1 MAKNIDTLARQLAAK
16 KDISIVKA
24 TAEIREVLELIKSN
38 IDTKN
43 SVKLAN
49 FGKFTVRDRSGVLQG
64 KPYSTKVITFTS
76 AKAFKNRANAKVK

>member
-1 MAKNIDTLARQLAAK
+1 MAINIDNLARQLAAK

-24 TAEIREVLELIKSN
+24 TAEIKEVLDLIKSN
-38 IDTKN
+38 VDTKN

-49 FGKFTVRDRSGVLQG
+49 FGKFTVRNRSGVLQG

-76 AKAFKNRANAKVK
+76 AKAFKNRVK

>member
-38 IDTKN
+38 VDTKN
-43 SVKLAN
+43 SIKLAN
-49 FGKFTVRDRSGVLQG
+49 FGKFTVRNRSGVLQG

-76 AKAFKNRANAKVK
+76 AKAFKNRVK

>member
-1 MAKNIDTLARQLAAK
+1 MANNIDTLARQLAAK

-49 FGKFTVRDRSGVLQG
+49 FGKFTIRDRSGVLRG

-76 AKAFKNRANAKVK
+76 AKAFKNKVK

>member
-1 MAKNIDTLARQLAAK
+1 MANNIDTLARQLAAK
-16 KDISIVKA
+16 KDISRVKA

-49 FGKFTVRDRSGVLQG
+49 FGKFTVRNRSGVLQG

-76 AKAFKNRANAKVK
+76 AKAFKNKVK

>member
-1 MAKNIDTLARQLAAK
+1 MAINIDKLARQLAVK

-24 TAEIREVLELIKSN
+24 TAEIKEVLELIKSN
-38 IDTKN
+38 VDTKN

-64 KPYSTKVITFTS
+64 KPYTTKVITFTS
-76 AKAFKNRANAKVK
+76 AKAFKNKVK

>member
-1 MAKNIDTLARQLAAK
+1 MAINIDNLARQLAAK

-24 TAEIREVLELIKSN
+24 TAEIKEVLDLIKSN
-38 IDTKN
+38 VDTKN

-49 FGKFTVRDRSGVLQG
+49 FGKFSVRDRSGVLQG

-76 AKAFKNRANAKVK
+76 AKAFKNRVK

>member
-1 MAKNIDTLARQLAAK
+1 MANNIDTLARQLAAK

-43 SVKLAN
+43 SIKLAN
-49 FGKFTVRDRSGVLQG
+49 FGKLTVRDRSGMLKG

-76 AKAFKNRANAKVK
+76 AKAFKNKVK

>member
-38 IDTKN
+38 VDTKN
-43 SVKLAN
+43 SIKLAN
-49 FGKFTVRDRSGVLQG
+49 FGKFTVRDRSGVLKG
-64 KPYSTKVITFTS
+64 KPYFTKVSTFTS
-76 AKAFKNRANAKVK
+76 AKAFKNKVK

>member
-1 MAKNIDTLARQLAAK
+1 MAIKIDNLARQLAAK

-64 KPYSTKVITFTS
+64 KLYSTKVITFTS
-76 AKAFKNRANAKVK
+76 AKAFKNRVK

>member
-1 MAKNIDTLARQLAAK
+1 MANNIDTLARQLAAK

-24 TAEIREVLELIKSN
+24 TAEIKEVLELIKSN
-38 IDTKN
+38 VDTKN

-64 KPYSTKVITFTS
+64 KPYSTKVIAFTS
-76 AKAFKNRANAKVK
+76 AKAFKNKVK

>member
-1 MAKNIDTLARQLAAK
+1 MAIKIDNLARQLAAK

-24 TAEIREVLELIKSN
+24 TAEIREVLVLIKSN

-49 FGKFTVRDRSGVLQG
+49 FGKFTVRNRSGVLQG

-76 AKAFKNRANAKVK
+76 AKAFKNKVK

>member
-1 MAKNIDTLARQLAAK
+1 MAIKIDNLARQLAAK

-49 FGKFTVRDRSGVLQG
+49 FGKFIVRDRSGVLQG
-64 KPYSTKVITFTS
+64 KLYSTKVITFTS
-76 AKAFKNRANAKVK
+76 AKAFKNKVK

>member
-1 MAKNIDTLARQLAAK
+1 MANNIDTLARQLAVK

-24 TAEIREVLELIKSN
+24 TAEIKEVLELIKSN

-49 FGKFTVRDRSGVLQG
+49 FGKFTVRNRSGVLQG
-64 KPYSTKVITFTS
+64 KPYTTKVITFTS
-76 AKAFKNRANAKVK
+76 AKAFKNKVK

>member
-49 FGKFTVRDRSGVLQG
+49 FGKFTVRYRSGVLQG

-76 AKAFKNRANAKVK
+76 AKAFKNRVK

>member
-1 MAKNIDTLARQLAAK
+1 MAIKIDNLARQLAAK
-16 KDISIVKA
+16 NNISIVKA

-49 FGKFTVRDRSGVLQG
+49 FGKFSVRDRSGVLQG

-76 AKAFKNRANAKVK
+76 AKTFKNKVK

>member
-1 MAKNIDTLARQLAAK
+1 MANNIDTLARQLAAK

-49 FGKFTVRDRSGVLQG
+49 FGKFTVRNRSGVLQS
-64 KPYSTKVITFTS
+64 KPYTTKVITFTS
-76 AKAFKNRANAKVK
+76 AKAFKNRVK

>member
-1 MAKNIDTLARQLAAK
+1 MANNIDTLARQLAAK

-24 TAEIREVLELIKSN
+24 TAEIREVLDLIKSN

-49 FGKFTVRDRSGVLQG
+49 FGKFTVRDRSGVLRG

-76 AKAFKNRANAKVK
+76 AKAFKNRVK

>member
-1 MAKNIDTLARQLAAK
+1 MAIKIDNLARQLAVK

-24 TAEIREVLELIKSN
+24 TAEIREVLEWIKSN

-49 FGKFTVRDRSGVLQG
+49 FGKFTVRDRSGVLRG

-76 AKAFKNRANAKVK
+76 AKAFKNKVK

>member
-49 FGKFTVRDRSGVLQG
+49 FGKFTVRDRSGVLKG
-64 KPYSTKVITFTS
+64 KLYSTKVITFTS
-76 AKAFKNRANAKVK
+76 AKAFKNRVK

>member
-1 MAKNIDTLARQLAAK
+1 MAINIDNLARQLAAK

-38 IDTKN
+38 VNTKT
-43 SVKLAN
+43 SLKLAN

-64 KPYSTKVITFTS
+64 KLYSTKVITFTS
-76 AKAFKNRANAKVK
+76 AKAFKNKVK

>member
-1 MAKNIDTLARQLAAK
+1 MANNIDTLARQLAAK

-43 SVKLAN
+43 SIKLAD
-49 FGKFTVRDRSGVLQG
+49 FGKFTVRDRSGMLQG
-64 KPYSTKVITFTS
+64 KPYSTKVVTFTS
-76 AKAFKNRANAKVK
+76 AKAFKNKVK

>member
-1 MAKNIDTLARQLAAK
+1 MANNIDALARQLAAK

-49 FGKFTVRDRSGVLQG
+49 FGKFTVRDRSGVLRG

-76 AKAFKNRANAKVK
+76 AKAFKNKVK

>member
-1 MAKNIDTLARQLAAK
+1 MANNIDTLARQLAAK

-24 TAEIREVLELIKSN
+24 TAEIKEVLELIKSN

-49 FGKFTVRDRSGVLQG
+49 FGKFTVRDRSGVLKG
-64 KPYSTKVITFTS
+64 KPYSTRVITFTS
-76 AKAFKNRANAKVK
+76 AKAFKNKVK

>member
-1 MAKNIDTLARQLAAK
+1 MAINIDNLARQLAAK

-24 TAEIREVLELIKSN
+24 TAEIREVLELIKFN
-38 IDTKN
+38 IDTEN

-76 AKAFKNRANAKVK
+76 AKAFKNRVK

>member
-1 MAKNIDTLARQLAAK
+1 MANNIDTLARQLAAK

-24 TAEIREVLELIKSN
+24 TAEIKEVLELIKSN

-49 FGKFTVRDRSGVLQG
+49 FGKFTVRDRSGVLRG

-76 AKAFKNRANAKVK
+76 AKAFKNKVK

>member
-1 MAKNIDTLARQLAAK
+1 MANNIDTLARQLAAK

-24 TAEIREVLELIKSN
+24 TVEIKEVLELIKSN

-49 FGKFTVRDRSGVLQG
+49 FGKFTVRDRSGVLHG

-76 AKAFKNRANAKVK
+76 AKAFKNKVK

>member
-1 MAKNIDTLARQLAAK
+1 MAINIDNLARQLAAK

-24 TAEIREVLELIKSN
+24 TAEIKEVLELIKSN
-38 IDTKN
+38 VDTEN

-76 AKAFKNRANAKVK
+76 AKAFKNRVK

>member
-49 FGKFTVRDRSGVLQG
+49 FGKFTVRNRSGVLQG

-76 AKAFKNRANAKVK
+76 AKAFKNKVK

>member
-1 MAKNIDTLARQLAAK
+1 MAINIDTLARQLAAK

-49 FGKFTVRDRSGVLQG
+49 FGKFTVRDRSGVLKG

-76 AKAFKNRANAKVK
+76 AKAFKNRVK

>member
-24 TAEIREVLELIKSN
+24 TAEIREVLELIKSY

-43 SVKLAN
+43 GVKLAN

-64 KPYSTKVITFTS
+64 KLYSTKVITFTS
-76 AKAFKNRANAKVK
+76 AKAFKNRVK

>member
-1 MAKNIDTLARQLAAK
+1 MTNNIDTLARQLAAK

-38 IDTKN
+38 IDAKN

-49 FGKFTVRDRSGVLQG
+49 FGKFTVRNRSGVLQG
-64 KPYSTKVITFTS
+64 KPYTTKVITFTS
-76 AKAFKNRANAKVK
+76 AKAFKNRVK